1 MWLAFLHE
9 SQPLYNVLSNFLH
22 LVRLYERNLA
32 TPVVTVFS
40 FFESIAFMC
49 SHSGCFPTN
58 TSTVNPF
65 IPFEGIDFLL
75 KYKDF
80 SRLEVANAV
89 LQWCEFREQCQ
100 TTQGTV
106 A

>member
-40 FFESIAFMC
+40 FFENIAFMC

-58 TSTVNPF
+58 TSTVNAF
-65 IPFEGIDFLL
+65 MSEGIDYLL